1 MCIIVFVSVTIFNVQ
16 ISPTFCERMYVCAC
30 VSACVRAVCFVFKY
44 FCFLGSFF
52 VLCCM
57 PLTSKTL
64 RRHIGLRLSVLLAVC
79 PYVCLS
85 VCLHAHP
92 QFGTQKDRQLHRQR
106 GKSIVQHWL
115 VRVRKLQL
123 FIFFLSF
130 CACMQS
136 VCLFTWIYTHMIVR
150 MHAHAH
156 TYQPTDRQT
165 ESLTVRQTDRQT
177 PPERQKEIV
186 FFTG

>member
-1 MCIIVFVSVTIFNVQ
+1 MRNQNCLFQMCIIVFVSVTIFNVQ

-30 VSACVRAVCFVFKY
+30 VSACVSAVCFVFKY

-64 RRHIGLRLSVLLAVC
+64 RRHIGLSLSVLLSVC

-136 VCLFTWIYTHMIVR
+136 VCLSVCLPEYI
-150 MHAHAH
+150 H
-156 TYQPTDRQT
+156 T
-165 ESLTVRQTDRQT
+165 
-177 PPERQKEIV
+177 
-186 FFTG
+186 

>member
-1 MCIIVFVSVTIFNVQ
+1 MSKYPLLFVNV
-16 ISPTFCERMYVCAC
+16 CLYVCVYVCMYVCMC
-30 VSACVRAVCFVFKY
+30 VCKSVRAVCFVFKY

-52 VLCCM
+52 VLCFM

-64 RRHIGLRLSVLLAVC
+64 RGHIGLGLSVRLSVC

-92 QFGTQKDRQLHRQR
+92 QFGSQKDRQLHRQR

-115 VRVRKLQL
+115 VRVRKLQI
-123 FIFFLSF
+123 FVFFLSF

-136 VCLFTWIYTHMIVR
+136 VCLPEGI
-150 MHAHAH
+150 H
-156 TYQPTDRQT
+156 T
-165 ESLTVRQTDRQT
+165 
-177 PPERQKEIV
+177 
-186 FFTG
+186 